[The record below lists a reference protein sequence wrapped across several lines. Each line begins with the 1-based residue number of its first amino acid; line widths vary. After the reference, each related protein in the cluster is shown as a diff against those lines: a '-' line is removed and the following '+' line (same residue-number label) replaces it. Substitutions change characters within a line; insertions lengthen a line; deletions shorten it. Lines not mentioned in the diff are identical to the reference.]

1 MRVRRQVIAIL
12 VGGLAITACGSSE
25 GDDDAAGPTTTLTS
39 SAPSTTAPLSFE
51 STRHHYRLE
60 MPAGWRVTEYDGT
73 WTDLEQFDPGAEVAG
88 EDVVA
93 PASTSSFLV
102 VNSMAIPEGTSATD
116 WLTAFDAAVATGFTE
131 TCPGTTRT
139 GSSRV
144 NGRRSWSS
152 PARARSS
159 SGAASPM
166 RGAGTHFTTRGPSDD
181 RDSEAMLEDLV
192 AVHRVRRRLTG
203 RRSRPTLPRPCRG
216 RPRRSGRR
224 WPLTSERWRHAM
236 LWAPV
241 LIAVIMRRIASGLTP
256 DATKRQLVAAEGDP
270 VVECCAIDGV
280 GDEPAGVGG
289 RRSHYAQRLDDAGR
303 HDAAASLTCPRCW
316 RPRRRPPPR
325 SRAWSRSRTEF
336 QRRSAPGDL
345 GSGLA
350 GVSSRP

>member
-39 SAPSTTAPLSFE
+39 SAPSTTAPLAFE

-116 WLTAFDAAVATGFTE
+116 WLTAFDAAVATGFTK

-139 GSSRV
+139 GELAGERATIVEQPCEGSV
-144 NGRRSWSS
+144 IIGRSLTHE
-152 PARARSS
+152 
-159 SGAASPM
+159 G
-166 RGAGTHFTTRGPSDD
+166 RGYYFTTRGPSDD

-192 AVHRVRRRLTG
+192 A
-203 RRSRPTLPRPCRG
+203 S
-216 RPRRSGRR
+216 
-224 WPLTSERWRHAM
+224 
-236 LWAPV
+236 
-241 LIAVIMRRIASGLTP
+241 IAFV
-256 DATKRQLVAAEGDP
+256 
-270 VVECCAIDGV
+270 
-280 GDEPAGVGG
+280 
-289 RRSHYAQRLDDAGR
+289 DD
-303 HDAAASLTCPRCW
+303 
-316 RPRRRPPPR
+316 
-325 SRAWSRSRTEF
+325 
-336 QRRSAPGDL
+336 
-345 GSGLA
+345 
-350 GVSSRP
+350 